1 MAISCYMIKFS
12 KKENS
17 LKKPQPSD
25 VGVVLNV
32 ELKDGC
38 SVVNPILVVNTHT
51 TQLEQ
56 DTNAIFTYNY
66 CYIPEF
72 SRYYYIDDW
81 VYNPGVWIAHTHVD
95 ALASWKNDIMQEYLF
110 IMRSTR
116 DSNWQLLYNTNL
128 LDAKYPTT
136 AEQPTYTRSAYGNPY
151 SGKQGMY
158 VVGIVSSGAM
168 EGTVTYY
175 CFNNAGFRDF
185 CYKLFTYSTGWLNI
199 DPTEISENL
208 QKALINP
215 FQYIVSCIY
224 LPIDEYDVSVLGV
237 PYTYT
242 INFGWWSITT
252 AYYAYTLTTR
262 FYSRYTTN
270 LPIPKHPDTSW
281 RGNYLNLSPYA
292 IYTLR
297 YYPFGTINIDTEAI
311 ASYDSLYL
319 YTDLDLCTGKAIL
332 NISVG
337 EFENPIRTIEAMVGV
352 PIPTASLQT
361 NFNEIASGKAAM
373 IAAGATM
380 IGKLAD
386 AATSTQ
392 GNHTT
397 AVSSDLDSAMGY
409 AKPVTARSALQAALP
424 SGQELKSS
432 ITEAVSEIKQTLSDI
447 ISSTIAAS
455 TTAEIQGMQGVG
467 SQYDVQT
474 LTLSGRF
481 LPVAPEDFEHTGR
494 PLMAYRQVS
503 SLSGFA
509 VAKEADIEIPC
520 TDRELKTIKAYLEA
534 GFFVE

>member
-1 MAISCYMIKFS
+1 MSIACYMMKFA

-17 LKKPQPSD
+17 LAKPQPSD
-25 VGVVLNV
+25 VGVVLNI

-38 SVVNPILVVNTHT
+38 SIVNPILLVNTHT

-81 VYNPGVWIAHTHVD
+81 TYNPGLWIANTHVD
-95 ALASWKNDIMQEYLF
+95 CLSSWRKDILDSYLF

-128 LDAKYPTT
+128 LDSKYPTT
-136 AEQPTYTRSAYGNPY
+136 AEKPVYRNTSFGNPY

-158 VVGIVSSGAM
+158 VVGIVSSGAA

-175 CFNNAGFRDF
+175 CFTNAGFRDF

-224 LPIDEYDVSVLGV
+224 LPIDEYDVSTSA
-237 PYTYT
+237 YTYT

-252 AYYAYTLTTR
+252 SYYAYILSTKYYVHYET
-262 FYSRYTTN
+262 Y
-270 LPIPKHPDTSW
+270 LPIPRHPDTSL

-297 YYPFGTINIDTEAI
+297 YYPYGTIDIDTEAI
-311 ASYDSLYL
+311 ASYDNLYL
-319 YTDLDLCTGKAIL
+319 YSDLDLCTGKAIL
-332 NISVG
+332 NICLDG
-337 EFENPIRTIEAMVGV
+337 FNNPIRTIEAMIGV
-352 PIPTASLQT
+352 QIPTASLQT
-361 NFNEIASGKAAM
+361 NFNEIASGKTAI
-373 IAAGATM
+373 IAAGAAVV
-380 IGKLAD
+380 GKIAD
-386 AATSTQ
+386 ASTSTKS
-392 GNHTT
+392 NHTT
-397 AVSSDLDSAMGY
+397 AQTADLESAMGY
-409 AKPVTARSALQAALP
+409 AKPVTARAALDAYAP
-424 SGQELKSS
+424 SVKSAV
-432 ITEAVSEIKQTLSDI
+432 TEAASDIKQTLSDI
-447 ISSTIAAS
+447 LSSTIAAS

-474 LTLSGRF
+474 ITLSGRF

>member
-1 MAISCYMIKFS
+1 MKFA

-17 LKKPQPSD
+17 LAKPSPSD
-25 VGVVLNV
+25 VGVVLNI

-38 SVVNPILVVNTHT
+38 SVVNPIIMVNTK
-51 TQLEQ
+51 TQQLQ
-56 DTNAIFTYNY
+56 DDVNPVFTYNY

-81 VYNPGVWIAHTHVD
+81 VYNPGLWVAHTHVD
-95 ALASWKNDIMQEYLF
+95 CLSSWRKDILDSYLF

-136 AEQPTYTRSAYGNPY
+136 AEQPVYRRSEYGNPY
-151 SGKQGMY
+151 ANKEGMY
-158 VVGIVSSGAM
+158 VVGIVSSGAA

-175 CFNNAGFRDF
+175 CFTTAGFRDF

-199 DPTEISENL
+199 DPSEISENL

-215 FQYIVSCIY
+215 FQYVLSCVY
-224 LPIDEYDVSVLGV
+224 LPIDEYDVSN
-237 PYTYT
+237 YSSTYT

-252 AYYAYTLTTR
+252 AYYAYTLSTK
-262 FYSRYTTN
+262 FNLRYNTS

-281 RGNYLNLSPYA
+281 RGNYLNLSPYS

-311 ASYDSLYL
+311 ASYDTLYMT
-319 YTDLDLCTGKAIL
+319 TDLDLCTGKAIL
-332 NISVG
+332 NIFVDG
-337 EFENPIRTIEAMVGV
+337 FGNPIRTIEAMVGV
-352 PIPTASLQT
+352 QIPTASLQT
-361 NFNEIASGKAAM
+361 NFNEIATGKSAM
-373 IAAGATM
+373 LAAGA
-380 IGKLAD
+380 
-386 AATSTQ
+386 AAVGTVVEVAQ
-392 GNHTT
+392 NVKANHTT
-397 AVSSDLDSAMGY
+397 ANIDDGLGY
-409 AKPVTARSALQAALP
+409 AKVISRGPLGRNGGISQNVPTVWETA
-424 SGQELKSS
+424 KSNLGNA
-432 ITEAVSEIKQTLSDI
+432 IREATSDIKQTLADI
-447 ISSTIAAS
+447 LSSTLAAS

-467 SQYDVQT
+467 SQYEVQT

>member
-1 MAISCYMIKFS
+1 MSIACYMMKFA

-17 LKKPQPSD
+17 LAKPSPSD
-25 VGVVLNV
+25 VGVVLNI

-38 SVVNPILVVNTHT
+38 SVVNPIIMVNTK
-51 TQLEQ
+51 TQQLQE
-56 DTNAIFTYNY
+56 DDNPVFNYNY

-72 SRYYYIDDW
+72 GRYYYIDDW
-81 VYNPGVWIAHTHVD
+81 VYNPGLWVAHTHVD
-95 ALASWKNDIMQEYLF
+95 CLSSWRKEILDSYLF

-136 AEQPTYTRSAYGNPY
+136 AEQPVYRRSEYGNPY
-151 SGKQGMY
+151 SGKEGMY
-158 VVGIVSSGAM
+158 VVGIVSSGAA

-175 CFNNAGFRDF
+175 CFTTAGFRDF

-215 FQYIVSCIY
+215 FQYILSCVY
-224 LPIDEYDVSVLGV
+224 LPIDEYDVSNYS
-237 PYTYT
+237 YTYT

-252 AYYAYTLTTR
+252 SYYAYILSTK
-262 FYSRYTTN
+262 FYLRYNTS
-270 LPIPKHPDTSW
+270 LPIPKHPDTGW

-311 ASYDSLYL
+311 ASYDTLYMV
-319 YTDLDLCTGKAIL
+319 TDLDLCTGKAIL
-332 NISVG
+332 NIFVDG
-337 EFENPIRTIEAMVGV
+337 FGNPIRTIEAMVGV
-352 PIPTASLQT
+352 QIPTASLQT
-361 NFNEIASGKAAM
+361 NFNEIASGKTAI
-373 IAAGATM
+373 IAAGAAVV
-380 IGKLAD
+380 GKIAD
-386 AATSTQ
+386 ASTSTKA
-392 GNHTT
+392 NHTT
-397 AVSSDLDSAMGY
+397 AQTTDLDRAMGY
-409 AKPVTARSALQAALP
+409 AKPITARAAAQAYAP
-424 SGQELKSS
+424 VAADR
-432 ITEAVSEIKQTLSDI
+432 ISEVASDIKQTLSDI
-447 ISSTIAAS
+447 LSSTIAAS

-467 SQYDVQT
+467 SQYEVQT

-481 LPVAPEDFEHTGR
+481 LPLAPEDFEHTGR